1 MTTKE
6 MVIEILKHHS
16 CQTAFQI
23 KGCIY
28 RKFNENVTP
37 QAVSRVMRPLVAK
50 GYAGKGTHP
59 ESNKSVYWLSDFGKE
74 TLEKK
79 GDLN

>member
-37 QAVSRVMRPLVAK
+37 QAVSGVMRPLIACGWAEK
-50 GYAGKGTHP
+50 GNRSDGKM
-59 ESNKSVYWLSDFGKE
+59 VYWLTDFGKE
-74 TLEKK
+74 KLFK
-79 GDLN
+79 